1 MSSLGLI
8 LQGTQP
14 DITLFL
20 LEAGDWRFS
29 QGEAQGLRGDLLN
42 CMPPL
47 ASYGRN
53 GSFLACLLHDTK
65 VLHSSSSAGVGRG
78 ESLGNL
84 TLSPETDISFL
95 SAVRRRKELSLDVV

>member
-1 MSSLGLI
+1 MSSLGVT

-14 DITLFL
+14 DMTLLL

-29 QGEAQGLRGDLLN
+29 QGDAQELRGDLLN

-53 GSFLACLLHDTK
+53 GSFLACLLHDMK
-65 VLHSSSSAGVGRG
+65 VLYSPSSAGGG
-78 ESLGNL
+78 
-84 TLSPETDISFL
+84 ISG
-95 SAVRRRKELSLDVV
+95 